1 MITAIVPIKGYH
13 EPYLRAAFA
22 SLFAQS
28 APEWRALVVVE
39 PDDLAAFRAL
49 LADELRDPRVT
60 LVANEGR
67 KLAGAINTGIRR
79 ATTEFVA
86 ILLADDLWE
95 PAAVA
100 VLAREI
106 AAHPDADFLHS
117 SRRAIDDEGRPCS
130 GVMHARHDVWPE
142 QFVYGSPVKHLL
154 CFRRARALAVGGVD
168 ESINSVG
175 PDDYDFP
182 WTMAEAGA
190 RFHPVDECLY
200 VYRDHRRAFRLTTHL
215 PLSVHTREL
224 VRILRKHGVGWV
236 RTIRCVHQAR
246 RQYLRQ
252 CLYRNRVHRWM
263 VERLGIGTV
272 RVWREPYA

>member
-22 SLFAQS
+22 SLFAQTS
-28 APEWRALVVVE
+28 PDWRALVVVE
-39 PDDLAAFRAL
+39 PEDLTSFRAL
-49 LADELRDPRVT
+49 LADALRDARVA

-67 KLAGAINTGIRR
+67 KLAGAINTGIRA

-106 AAHPDADFLHS
+106 AAHPEVDFLHS
-117 SRRAIDDEGRPCS
+117 ARRAIDDDGRPCS
-130 GVMHARHDVWPE
+130 AVMPARRDVRPE
-142 QFVYGSPVKHLL
+142 QFVHGSPVKHLL

-168 ESINSVG
+168 ESIDSVG

-190 RFHPVDECLY
+190 RFHPVDACLY
-200 VYRDHRRAFRLTTHL
+200 VYRDHRRTFRLTTHL
-215 PLSVHTREL
+215 PLSVHTRAL
-224 VRILRKHGVGWV
+224 VRILRKHGVGWLP
-236 RTIRCVHQAR
+236 TIRYVHRAR
-246 RQYLRQ
+246 RRYLRQ

-263 VERLGIGTV
+263 VERLGIGAV
-272 RVWREPYA
+272 RPWREPYA

>member
-1 MITAIVPIKGYH
+1 MITAIVPIKAYH

-22 SLFAQS
+22 SLCAQS
-28 APEWRALVVVE
+28 VADWRAIAVVE
-39 PDDLAAFRAL
+39 PEDLVAFRTLLAA
-49 LADELRDPRVT
+49 ELRDPRVT

-67 KLAGAINTGIRR
+67 KLAGAINTGIRG
-79 ATTEFVA
+79 ATTDFVA

-95 PAAVA
+95 RNAVE
-100 VLAREI
+100 VLSAEI
-106 AAHPDADFLHS
+106 AAHPEADFLHS
-117 SRRAIDDEGRPCS
+117 ARRAIDDDGRPCS
-130 GVMHARHDVWPE
+130 GVMPARRDVRPE

-190 RFHPVDECLY
+190 RFHPVDACLY
-200 VYRDHRRAFRLTTHL
+200 VYRDHRQAFRLTTHL
-215 PLSVHTREL
+215 PRSVHTREL
-224 VRILRKHGVGWV
+224 VRIFRKHGVGWV
-236 RTIRCVHQAR
+236 ATLRSVHRAR